1 MRREADMAG
10 TDKTTADEWVTPDV
24 PCYAVVGKVN
34 MGKSA
39 VLATLLEEDDDRVI
53 RISPEPGET
62 TRCQRLSLVL
72 DGVERLRFID
82 TPGFQ
87 QPVEALRAIRRIHA
101 ETEGAATDAPATTP
115 GLAALRQFVETYAP
129 TGEFADE
136 CRLLEPLLEG
146 AGILYIVDPGVPVYD
161 SFLAEIEIL
170 RYTGRSR
177 LALLNVRSGE
187 DQTRASHEHDWR
199 AHLGK
204 AFNLVRAFDAHQARF
219 AARRDLLAALN
230 QIDERDRAHLD
241 TTMGLLDAEW
251 SQRREL
257 AAEHIQSFLRDGL
270 TLREKETFDEDGP
283 APKAARAEALK
294 RASVRYFDAI
304 ARLERTTADALLGI
318 YRHTAVRA
326 QLREGFGEDLDLAS
340 DETWSRL
347 GLTRQQL
354 TWVGAAAGATAGLGV
369 DAATLGHT
377 LGLAALF
384 GGIGGGALA
393 FFKGEA
399 LPTLKADV
407 GPLGVLGGRQITMG
421 PPKNPNFAWV
431 LLDSILIR
439 YRQILGRAHAIR
451 GDGELADVAD
461 TPGSVARELPSELQ
475 KTLGRWF
482 RQVMHDRENDEGDSA
497 ALAALVEALESLEKT
512 L

>member
-1 MRREADMAG
+1 MNHDKALNAG
-10 TDKTTADEWVTPDV
+10 AWVTPDL

-39 VLATLLEEDDDRVI
+39 ILATLLEEDDDRII

-87 QPVEALRAIRRIHA
+87 QPIEALRAIRALHD
-101 ETEGAATDAPATTP
+101 DAATTP
-115 GLAALRQFVETYAP
+115 GLPALARFVEKYRGS
-129 TGEFADE
+129 GEFEDE

-146 AGILYIVDPGVPVYD
+146 AGILYVVDPGVPVYD

-170 RYTGRSR
+170 RFSGRAR
-177 LALLNVRSGE
+177 LAVLNQRGSEG
-187 DQTRASHEHDWR
+187 DGRADHEADWR

-241 TTMGLLDAEW
+241 TTMALLDAEW
-251 SQRREL
+251 AQRREL
-257 AAEHIQSFLRDGL
+257 AAEHIQSFLRAGL
-270 TLREKETFDEDGP
+270 TLRERETYAEDGP
-283 APKAARAEALK
+283 APVAAKRDAVK
-294 RASVRYFDAI
+294 RASGRYFDRI
-304 ARLERTTADALLGI
+304 ATLEREAADALLGI
-318 YRHTAVRA
+318 YRHTAIRA
-326 QLREGFGEDLDLAS
+326 QLRDGFGGDLDLAS
-340 DETWSRL
+340 DETWRRL

-354 TWVGAAAGATAGLGV
+354 TFVGAAVGASAGLGV
-369 DAATLGHT
+369 DAAALGHT
-377 LGLAALF
+377 LGVGALL

-399 LPTLKADV
+399 LPELKLDFGRMGA
-407 GPLGVLGGRQITMG
+407 LGGRQITLG
-421 PPKNPNFAWV
+421 PPRNPNFAWV

-439 YRQILGRAHAIR
+439 YRQILLRAHARR
-451 GDGELADVAD
+451 GDGELAAAGDD
-461 TPGSVARELPSELQ
+461 NESVARDLPGDLQ

-482 RQVMHDRENDEGDSA
+482 RQVMREREDAEGDSA
-497 ALAALVEALESLEKT
+497 ALAALVDALAAVEKE